1 MFYKPNRLQQQR
13 EPLNIHLKN
22 LQRDQKESSYNR
34 YNNNYDDQDSDSE
47 PARPVTRGLINF
59 SGARQ
64 RAMSRKAHS
73 KTTKRAHDLLQMIE
87 LDVSSYDLFDLPPV
101 KEYDLY
107 IRSFGRTDTKQVTQ
121 NSCVLHN
128 FCCWYWRH
136 ALKKWARINL

>member
-1 MFYKPNRLQQQR
+1 MFYKPNKLQQQR
-13 EPLNIHLKN
+13 ELLDIHFIN

-121 NSCVLHN
+121 NSCVQHN
-128 FCCWYWRH
+128 FCC
-136 ALKKWARINL
+136 

>member
-1 MFYKPNRLQQQR
+1 M
-13 EPLNIHLKN
+13 
-22 LQRDQKESSYNR
+22 QRDQRESSYNR

-107 IRSFGRTDTKQVTQ
+107 IRSFGRTDTKQVTLNCCVFTKVFFCDSGADEKSMCWRNIMQ
-121 NSCVLHN
+121 MYNLSC
-128 FCCWYWRH
+128 R
-136 ALKKWARINL
+136 KKVMDAI

>member
-1 MFYKPNRLQQQR
+1 MFYKPNKLQQQR
-13 EPLNIHLKN
+13 ELLDIHFIN

-128 FCCWYWRH
+128 FCC
-136 ALKKWARINL
+136 

>member
-1 MFYKPNRLQQQR
+1 MFYKPNKLQQQR
-13 EPLNIHLKN
+13 EPLDIHFIN

-34 YNNNYDDQDSDSE
+34 YNNTYDDQDSDSE

-121 NSCVLHN
+121 NSCVQHN
-128 FCCWYWRH
+128 FCC
-136 ALKKWARINL
+136 

>member
-1 MFYKPNRLQQQR
+1 MKPHKMYPRK
-13 EPLNIHLKN
+13 EPLDRHLIN
-22 LQRDQKESSYNR
+22 LQRDQRESSYNR

-107 IRSFGRTDTKQVTQ
+107 IRSFGRTDTKQVTL
-121 NSCVLHN
+121 NCCVLLR
-128 FCCWYWRH
+128 FCFCDIGADVKSMH
-136 ALKKWARINL
+136 

>member
-1 MFYKPNRLQQQR
+1 MFYKPNKLQQQR
-13 EPLNIHLKN
+13 EPLDIHFIN

-34 YNNNYDDQDSDSE
+34 YNNNYDNQDSDSE

-121 NSCVLHN
+121 NSCLLHK
-128 FCCWYWRH
+128 FFVDIEGMH
-136 ALKKWARINL
+136 

>member
-1 MFYKPNRLQQQR
+1 MFYKPNKLQQQR
-13 EPLNIHLKN
+13 EPLDIHFIN

-121 NSCVLHN
+121 NSCVQHN
-128 FCCWYWRH
+128 FCC
-136 ALKKWARINL
+136 

>member
-1 MFYKPNRLQQQR
+1 MFYELLQSVTKER
-13 EPLNIHLKN
+13 ALDIHLIN
-22 LQRDQKESSYNR
+22 LQRDQRESSYNR

-107 IRSFGRTDTKQVTQ
+107 IRSFGRTDTKQVTL
-121 NSCVLHN
+121 NCCFTEVLFCVIGADVIA
-128 FCCWYWRH
+128 FG
-136 ALKKWARINL
+136 KEI